1 MIPVIAKKVRAITVF
16 TDSPKAVLTAMSED
30 EPESKEKRLEERLT
44 EYARSITPLHLP
56 RLSGKTTEMGDRQGK
71 IEQLYTPGYLK
82 EEWKA
87 LRDHVLQDRD
97 EKSRPHPSEIDPD
110 GLSYLETIEQVCR
123 RKATNLE
130 ERRDDLMKQ
139 KARWLDSTQDEE
151 KSQNESDGE
160 EASQDVLQSIGN
172 QLEEIEEQL
181 SLARY
186 RHSLAEAMLTQIA
199 LFDTI
204 LPWRD
209 FEPALDFSGEGEG
222 KRLTDRQRR
231 TVAIGQVLKAYKKE
245 HGRLPDFSKKKE
257 LKEAFA
263 SVKETDSDLTEI
275 EFELFSCSKKAI
287 ADSLKETGSWPETT
301 PGQKA
306 ERSSK
311 GVMREIINSAIDYAE
326 RSDWEVP
333 GGVVK
338 KVKEK
343 ALGKVSE
350 DSGNE

>member
-1 MIPVIAKKVRAITVF
+1 
-16 TDSPKAVLTAMSED
+16 MSES
-30 EPESKEKRLEERLT
+30 EAESKEERLEERLT

-56 RLSGKTTEMGDRQGK
+56 RLSGKTTELGDRQGK
-71 IEQLYTPGYLK
+71 VEQLYTSGYLK
-82 EEWKA
+82 GEWKA

-97 EKSRPHPSEIDPD
+97 EKSRPHPSDINPD
-110 GLSYLETIEQVCR
+110 GLRYLETIEEICG
-123 RKATNLE
+123 RKIADLE
-130 ERRDDLMKQ
+130 ERQEDLI
-139 KARWLDSTQDEE
+139 EE
-151 KSQNESDGE
+151 KTHRLKSAKDGE
-160 EASQDVLQSIGN
+160 KGDEDSQEVLQSIEN
-172 QLEEIEEQL
+172 QIEEIEEQL

-199 LFDTI
+199 LFDTV

-209 FEPALDFSGEGEG
+209 FEPVLDFSGEGEG

-231 TVAIGQVLKAYKKE
+231 TVVIGQVLKAYREE

-287 ADSLKETGSWPETT
+287 ADSLKETGCWPETT

-311 GVMREIINSAIDYAE
+311 GVMREIMDSAIDYAE
-326 RSDWEVP
+326 RSDWEVSA
-333 GGVVK
+333 GVVE

-343 ALGKVSE
+343 ALEKVSE
-350 DSGNE
+350 DPENE